1 MNQATVHHQS
11 TRAVSRPRPGLT
23 RRLAAL
29 FTACWLVCA
38 TSALAVVQVD
48 FSHSYTGPAGDPPQN
63 TGNITL
69 AFAVDGSGNVTLNA
83 SCTDPDPA
91 AYVNDFDGPV
101 GTVSDPAMWGQNFT
115 MVLSSTGSGA
125 LRINNT
131 GGGLA
136 IQGGQLPLR
145 VPAGIRIVRQGSARI
160 EPQHRRD
167 QRKRHDRPA
176 APCRRLSNV
185 ELGSRY
191 HVGFSSHVHAPR

>member
-1 MNQATVHHQS
+1 MNQTTVHHQS

-23 RRLAAL
+23 RRLATL
-29 FTACWLVCA
+29 FTGVCSLACAV
-38 TSALAVVQVD
+38 SGLAVVQLD

-91 AYVNDFDGPV
+91 VYVNDFDGSV

-115 MVLSSTGSGA
+115 IVLSSTGSGA

-136 IQGGQLPLR
+136 R
-145 VPAGIRIVRQGSARI
+145 AEHVCKTARGVCSCCLL
-160 EPQHRRD
+160 H
-167 QRKRHDRPA
+167 
-176 APCRRLSNV
+176 V
-185 ELGSRY
+185 E
-191 HVGFSSHVHAPR
+191 